1 MIFWILIYW
10 LLCAFI
16 VIGTD
21 DGEPWTVGDKTVHSI
36 RWILCSYSNWPIY
49 R

>member
-21 DGEPWTVGDKTVHSI
+21 DGEPWTVGD
-36 RWILCSYSNWPIY
+36 NGA
-49 R
+49 

>member
-1 MIFWILIYW
+1 MMFWIFIYW

-21 DGEPWTVGDKTVHSI
+21 DGEPWTVGDNGT
-36 RWILCSYSNWPIY
+36 
-49 R
+49 